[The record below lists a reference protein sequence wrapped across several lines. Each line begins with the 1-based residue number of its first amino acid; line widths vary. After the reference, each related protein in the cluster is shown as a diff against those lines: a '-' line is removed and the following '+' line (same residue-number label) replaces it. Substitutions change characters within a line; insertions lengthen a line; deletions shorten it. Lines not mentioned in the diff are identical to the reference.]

1 MFGMDTQELLR
12 VVSIGAIPI
21 LFAVTLHEV
30 AHGWA
35 AKLLG
40 DPTAY
45 MLGRLSLNPL
55 KHVDPLGTVVVP
67 IAMLLFAPPGVFFG
81 WAKPVP
87 VAGANLR
94 NPRRDMAIV
103 AIAGPLSN
111 LLMATFWAVLL
122 YVVRSLLEL
131 SGPVVQWVEGMC
143 MMGMYINVVLA
154 VVNLLPIPPL
164 DGGRVLVAFL
174 PRKISDTVDRFEA
187 FGFIIVILLMVSGV
201 LGSVMVPPMNS
212 LLAVYHSVAGLA

>member
-21 LFAVTLHEV
+21 LFAITLHEV
-30 AHGWA
+30 AHGWV
-35 AKLLG
+35 AKQLG

-55 KHVDPLGTVVVP
+55 KHVDPIGTVLVP
-67 IAMLLFAPPGVFFG
+67 IAMLLFAPAGVFFG

-87 VAGANLR
+87 VAAPNLR

-103 AIAGPLSN
+103 ALAGPISN
-111 LLMATFWAVLL
+111 LLMASFWAVLL
-122 YVVRSLLEL
+122 FVVRSMLGL
-131 SGPVVQWVEGMC
+131 SGPVAQWVEGMC

-154 VVNLLPIPPL
+154 VVNLIPIPPL
-164 DGGRVLVAFL
+164 DGGRVLVSFL

-212 LLAVYHSVAGLA
+212 LLAIYHSVAGLA